1 MEMDQFQKEK
11 KPEPEGTITAE
22 QARKIAASATPRVAN
37 GLYKRVCRAIRSAA
51 QEGKTHTDVAVNY
64 GYDQQDA
71 LAKKLK
77 GDGFS
82 IGWVTTYG
90 PRTDDSA
97 VITISWKG

>member
-1 MEMDQFQKEK
+1 MTKKEEK
-11 KPEPEGTITAE
+11 TMPEEAVTAE
-22 QARKIAASATPRVAN
+22 MARKIAASATPRVAN

-51 QEGKTHTDVAVNY
+51 QEGKTHTEVAVNY

-90 PRTDDSA
+90 PRTDDGA
-97 VITISWKG
+97 VIQIAWKG